1 MENRKKKTHKVK
13 NNKKENWD
21 AKKHFRGLKA
31 RKKGCSAC
39 YVQLSSRIFCIV
51 LKH

>member
-1 MENRKKKTHKVK
+1 MENRKKKRTKLK
-13 NNKKENWD
+13 TTKKKTGMK
-21 AKKHFRGLKA
+21 KKHFGGLKA

-39 YVQLSSRIFCIV
+39 YVELSSRIFCIV